1 MGFRFISTPPRA
13 ALLAGLYSAVS
24 TGAFYGFSIYSP
36 ALKKQLSLSQ
46 QEVVNINTVP
56 YAFGVGS
63 FLWGAITQR
72 LGLAFALLVGGLML
86 AGSQLILYGLATKMI
101 APPPFLPLPT
111 ALVAAGVFA
120 FFGLQLTS
128 SAAFTAPVQHFPQFR
143 GAAAS
148 LVKSF
153 VGLGGAVTT
162 QTFVLIW
169 GTPTADVTALNALLL
184 WAGFGLAVN
193 VLAAILMPS
202 KASPDEHEEPKAVLD
217 VLFFALT
224 VLGCFATVVGIV
236 PNDSMVHTVLVYG
249 LLILALA
256 PVLIIFGPIGVSGES
271 NGHSMPSP
279 VAVKASLQRQKSS
292 FESPVAY
299 DLGQMLCRSETWLL
313 WFCGAV
319 ILGSGN
325 VLATNM
331 AQIIES
337 MGAENKLLPTAVTLF
352 STGNL
357 LGRLLCTIPS
367 DAIVKRGWP
376 RPLFVA
382 GIAALAAASHLSLL
396 CAALVGGEPERVFGL
411 SLPFMRKKP
420 IDESVLPTSMLQAS
434 LLQGGALGGGL
445 AFGAMWPHFVV
456 LASELFG
463 SAHLA
468 TNYMFF
474 DGSCGAAGTMLLANA
489 LPAYVYAKAAG
500 GAADCDGPMCFGPT
514 HGVIAALCGCAVIA
528 SAMIGCKSA
537 ELYRSIA
544 EEKKLAAMRE
554 KDTEL
559 L

>member
-1 MGFRFISTPPRA
+1 
-13 ALLAGLYSAVS
+13 
-24 TGAFYGFSIYSP
+24 
-36 ALKKQLSLSQ
+36 
-46 QEVVNINTVP
+46 
-56 YAFGVGS
+56 
-63 FLWGAITQR
+63 
-72 LGLAFALLVGGLML
+72 
-86 AGSQLILYGLATKMI
+86 MI
-101 APPPFLPLPT
+101 ASPPFLPLPT

-376 RPLFVA
+376 RPLFVG

-474 DGSCGAAGTMLLANA
+474 DGSCGAAGTDA
-489 LPAYVYAKAAG
+489 PRECAAG
-500 GAADCDGPMCFGPT
+500 IRLRESGGRRGRLRWADALWADARRHCGVVRLRGDRVGDDRMQKCRAVQVDRGGEEARGDEGEGHGAALTAWPRTLMMEVVCDVDVKFFVRVKYCYGASIVLSVSDFGR
-514 HGVIAALCGCAVIA
+514 
-528 SAMIGCKSA
+528 
-537 ELYRSIA
+537 ERERSVRA
-544 EEKKLAAMRE
+544 CEGES
-554 KDTEL
+554 
-559 L
+559 